1 MERMTLD
8 VISFICQK
16 VPVLEKVLRGQNQV
30 PVIDVRAEN
39 GTFRDEVRFIVMNM
53 SQHYKPFIK

>member
-1 MERMTLD
+1 MERMTVD
-8 VISFICQK
+8 VISFTCQK
-16 VPVLEKVLRGQNQV
+16 VPVLEKVLRAQNQV

-39 GTFRDEVRFIVMNM
+39 GTFTDGVRFIVMNM